1 MLHRVDTSTSSPPL
15 PHTAPNHVGI
25 QLNTFS
31 VARTRTNPSMH
42 FLPVTCI
49 PWKTGLAQNCIK
61 SKSIILIEL
70 IFKLSMVVTLAII
83 CVHATPLVF
92 TSLAF
97 VNACWNVKNAL
108 YLSIVSLRSQDPTD
122 KVRHSPAV
130 NKCQHSAFNIN
141 RCKSYNNCNC
151 YSFF

>member
-1 MLHRVDTSTSSPPL
+1 
-15 PHTAPNHVGI
+15 
-25 QLNTFS
+25 
-31 VARTRTNPSMH
+31 
-42 FLPVTCI
+42 
-49 PWKTGLAQNCIK
+49 
-61 SKSIILIEL
+61 
-70 IFKLSMVVTLAII
+70 MVVTLAII
-83 CVHATPLVF
+83 CVDATPLVF

-141 RCKSYNNCNC
+141 KCKSYNNWNTVTPSSKNHAWCDSG
-151 YSFF
+151 YQVYVVAGGR